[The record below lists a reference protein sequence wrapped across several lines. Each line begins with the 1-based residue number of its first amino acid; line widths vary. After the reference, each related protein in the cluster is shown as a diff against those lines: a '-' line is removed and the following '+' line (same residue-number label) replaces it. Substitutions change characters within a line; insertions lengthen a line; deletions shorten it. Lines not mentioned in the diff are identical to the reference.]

1 MNYRLVKL
9 IYPVKSK
16 EGNLTSI
23 SSLKILL
30 RNENNTIYNTMAQ
43 FEKGIGSK
51 LNETI
56 NEIKKTGVIERN
68 FQPP

>member
-16 EGNLTSI
+16 EGNFTRI
-23 SSLKILL
+23 SSLKVLL
-30 RNENNTIYNTMAQ
+30 RNENSTIYNTMAQ
-43 FEKGIGSK
+43 FEKEIGLK

-56 NEIKKTGVIERN
+56 NEVKKPVLL
-68 FQPP
+68 